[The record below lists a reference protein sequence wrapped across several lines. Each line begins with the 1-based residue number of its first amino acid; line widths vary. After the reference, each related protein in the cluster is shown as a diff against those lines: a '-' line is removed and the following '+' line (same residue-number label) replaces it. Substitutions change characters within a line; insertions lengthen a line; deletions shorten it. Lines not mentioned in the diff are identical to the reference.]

1 MALETPRLHI
11 APVGPRIAWRD
22 LLFKA
27 GPLIALIAY
36 LSIAS
41 PKFGSHA
48 NFMNIGRQTAPLA
61 MIAIGQTFVIL
72 TGGIDLSVAA
82 IAAFASAVTAVLMTA
97 PLHLFGIDFGYLPIL
112 FVLWPD
118 CSSV

>member
-1 MALETPRLHI
+1 LETFALHL
-11 APVGPRIAWRD
+11 APVRSRIAWRD

-27 GPLIALIAY
+27 GPLIALIALIAY

-72 TGGIDLSVAA
+72 TGGIDLSVTCR
-82 IAAFASAVTAVLMTA
+82 S
-97 PLHLFGIDFGYLPIL
+97 L
-112 FVLWPD
+112 FVSRPD
-118 CSSV
+118 CWSV